1 MIKIKNK
8 KLQTELCNISQE
20 IKSIKSRIED
30 IQRLNKKLRKLAYNS
45 AKDKEIAKTIR
56 KDRFSNKYEFDERFS
71 IIKDKLE

>member
-8 KLQTELCNISQE
+8 KLQAELCHISQE
-20 IKSIKSRIED
+20 IKLIKSRID
-30 IQRLNKKLRKLAYNS
+30 SIQRLNKKLRKLAYNS

-56 KDRFSNKYEFDERFS
+56 KDRFSNKYGYDERFS